1 MEVNDEKINGTLS
14 FSLTLS
20 LFSTRTHRHTALA
33 NIPLFT
39 HVCVCVCVCTLGYRE
54 FDLPARVASAACKA
68 MSCPTRLAT
77 STTPMPTCSIIISL
91 LVCSRLTDDHQ
102 SDPLLDEQSVCTLFT
117 LLLKM
122 KRPIVAAYTNENTH
136 THTSH
141 QLVRS

>member
-14 FSLTLS
+14 LSFSLSLS
-20 LFSTRTHRHTALA
+20 LFSTRTHRHTAA
-33 NIPLFT
+33 AYIPVY
-39 HVCVCVCVCTLGYRE
+39 VCVCVCALGYRE

-136 THTSH
+136 THISH